1 MYINVTRFRTSNPIH
16 LIVLFFVCY
25 EHINN
30 IEDRNLLICSI
41 MSLSPMKRKQEIN
54 KAAKNVNISGH
65 QVQLSYIPL
74 SIQKSNFS
82 FRNVNF
88 V

>member
-1 MYINVTRFRTSNPIH
+1 
-16 LIVLFFVCY
+16 
-25 EHINN
+25 
-30 IEDRNLLICSI
+30 
-41 MSLSPMKRKQEIN
+41 MSLFPMKRKQEIN

-88 V
+88 I